1 MGQANLPEWHGDNCF
16 VCPLVFFQAV
26 AYKKGCNHKC
36 MGTFVWGGWQKRKT
50 TLTNLE
56 DLTKTTLKRLCS
68 FLVLEPLFCWL
79 PHNALCVPFLV
90 GSAGR
95 KGTEES
101 AAKEETLG
109 SDPSSSSPPPLPS
122 LPSSSQLPMSRAPM
136 DLLNTATTT
145 SSSETHPFTPTGI
158 GQDIYSPVFPL
169 VGGKMALNSLIQR
182 QLLQTFYSKALQE
195 SSGIHSGALL
205 FTPFT
210 PTLSSIPTSTPG
222 SGSAAIPLAASS
234 PQPPPAS
241 PDMAPVNG
249 SSTVGSAP
257 SPSPSHSDATTGSLL
272 DGEDMDTAE
281 IARQVKEQLIKHNI
295 GQRVF
300 GHYVLGLSQGSVS
313 EILARPKPWNKLTI
327 RGKEPFHKMRQ
338 FLADEQN
345 ILALRSIQG
354 RQRG

>member
-1 MGQANLPEWHGDNCF
+1 M
-16 VCPLVFFQAV
+16 VC
-26 AYKKGCNHKC
+26 
-36 MGTFVWGGWQKRKT
+36 
-50 TLTNLE
+50 LT
-56 DLTKTTLKRLCS
+56 
-68 FLVLEPLFCWL
+68 
-79 PHNALCVPFLV
+79 FLV

-101 AAKEETLG
+101 TLKEETMP
-109 SDPSSSSPPPLPS
+109 SDPSSSPPPPPPS
-122 LPSSSQLPMSRAPM
+122 LPSSSQLPLSRTHTDP
-136 DLLNTATTT
+136 LNTATTT
-145 SSSETHPFTPTGI
+145 SSGETHPFTPTGI
-158 GQDIYSPVFPL
+158 GQDFYSPMFPL

-195 SSGIHSGALL
+195 SSGIPSGALL

-234 PQPPPAS
+234 PQPSPAS

-249 SSTVGSAP
+249 SSTAGSAP
-257 SPSPSHSDATTGSLL
+257 SPSPSHSDATTGSIL

-354 RQRG
+354 RQRGEPVYL

>member
-1 MGQANLPEWHGDNCF
+1 M
-16 VCPLVFFQAV
+16 VC
-26 AYKKGCNHKC
+26 
-36 MGTFVWGGWQKRKT
+36 
-50 TLTNLE
+50 LT
-56 DLTKTTLKRLCS
+56 
-68 FLVLEPLFCWL
+68 
-79 PHNALCVPFLV
+79 FLV

-101 AAKEETLG
+101 TPKEQTMP
-109 SDPSSSSPPPLPS
+109 SDPSSSTPPSPPS
-122 LPSSSQLPMSRAPM
+122 LPSSSQLSLSRTHTET
-136 DLLNTATTT
+136 LNTATSSSS
-145 SSSETHPFTPTGI
+145 SSSETHPFAPTGI
-158 GQDIYSPVFPL
+158 GQDFYSPVFPL
-169 VGGKMALNSLIQR
+169 VGSKLALNPLIQR
-182 QLLQTFYSKALQE
+182 QLLQTFYSKALHE
-195 SSGIHSGALL
+195 SSGIPSGALL

-210 PTLSSIPTSTPG
+210 PTLSSIPTSNPG
-222 SGSAAIPLAASS
+222 SGSAAVPLAASS

-249 SSTVGSAP
+249 SSTAGSAP
-257 SPSPSHSDATTGSLL
+257 SPSPSHSDATTGSIL

-354 RQRG
+354 RQRGEFLCLSNFSTCVFVFFCVFRRLVCMCVRIIV

>member
-1 MGQANLPEWHGDNCF
+1 M
-16 VCPLVFFQAV
+16 VC
-26 AYKKGCNHKC
+26 
-36 MGTFVWGGWQKRKT
+36 
-50 TLTNLE
+50 LT
-56 DLTKTTLKRLCS
+56 
-68 FLVLEPLFCWL
+68 
-79 PHNALCVPFLV
+79 FLV

-95 KGTEES
+95 KGTEEPTP
-101 AAKEETLG
+101 KEETIP
-109 SDPSSSSPPPLPS
+109 SDPSSSPPPPPPS
-122 LPSSSQLPMSRAPM
+122 VPSSSQLPLSRTHTDP
-136 DLLNTATTT
+136 LNTATTT
-145 SSSETHPFTPTGI
+145 TSSGETHPFTPTGI
-158 GQDIYSPVFPL
+158 GQDFYSPVFPL

-195 SSGIHSGALL
+195 SSGIPSGALL

-249 SSTVGSAP
+249 SSTAGSAP
-257 SPSPSHSDATTGSLL
+257 SPSPSHSDATTGSIL

-354 RQRG
+354 RQRGESVCLLCVYVRM